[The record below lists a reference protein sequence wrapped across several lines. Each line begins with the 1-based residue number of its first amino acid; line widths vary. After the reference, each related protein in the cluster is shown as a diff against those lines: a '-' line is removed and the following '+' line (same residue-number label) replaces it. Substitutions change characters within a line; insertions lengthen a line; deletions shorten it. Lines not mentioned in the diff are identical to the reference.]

1 MSRPDLT
8 VEQLERLRTVAAA
21 RLGKR
26 GRVPAGTDTFVTL
39 ARERGMDDKALIR
52 IARGLTP

>member
-1 MSRPDLT
+1 MSRPVLT
-8 VEQLERLRTVAAA
+8 VEQLERLRAVAAA

-26 GRVPAGTDTFVTL
+26 GRVSAGTETFVTL
-39 ARERGMDDKALIR
+39 AREWNLDDKVLIR

>member
-1 MSRPDLT
+1 MSRPVLN
-8 VEQLERLRTVAAA
+8 VEQLERLRTVAAS

-26 GRVPAGTDTFVTL
+26 GRVAPGTETFVTL
-39 ARERGMDDKALIR
+39 GREWGINDKVLIR